1 MNDLPSV
8 EITKLRLKSNFKLKK
23 KYQTFFFVGF
33 LWNKEQSK
41 RKKERDDNNNCLL
54 DFVRGQFLDSEAK
67 AGGIAF
73 NILNVQ

>member
-8 EITKLRLKSNFKLKK
+8 EISKLQLKSNFKLKK
-23 KYQTFFFVGF
+23 KIKLFAGF

>member
-1 MNDLPSV
+1 MNDLPSI
-8 EITKLRLKSNFKLKK
+8 EISKLQLKSNFKLKK
-23 KYQTFFFVGF
+23 KIKLFAGF

-41 RKKERDDNNNCLL
+41 RKKERNDSNNCLL
-54 DFVRGQFLDSEAK
+54 DFVRGQFLDCEAK